1 MDNGPESPSVKDGTP
16 TALAAEE
23 ISPAR
28 RCPQEGGDCG
38 TCGEP
43 RQLTIGLAEK
53 INQVFENRLRLVEQE
68 TEDPR
73 YKIKVYQDWVR
84 ELRSINIGVVEAI
97 KAMQDSCQ
105 RQLSRMS
112 ETYKR
117 NLTRFGPE
125 TQARLMNDR
134 DGLVEVIRRAHTS
147 GRWDIEG
154 IHFLD
159 LSIDDIFG
167 KKTEGDAE
175 LNPVVPSNCPTDELL
190 ETDIVRRESM
200 AEQKNIDELQFAT
213 ELAYSSEECD
223 VCNRDCL
230 QNLRQHISQKNDEL
244 EQKTLQI
251 DCLCKQI
258 ETMKSNFENAQT
270 ISQPDSEQSRSL
282 IENKIEDL
290 NEPNWKML
298 QHMQN
303 LVRVKSDQM
312 EALLRENE
320 TLRAQVAALNAQLNS
335 QNTMPIF
342 DSNGSSLDSMS
353 LCSSE
358 SVTSFGSAH
367 SGSSTDTVV
376 KRTVSPAM
384 RTSLDRLTE
393 VSELETE
400 QLQHLK
406 EELAEMGTRL
416 VELQSIK
423 QSQDEIIAQQC
434 DKLQSTESE
443 YRILRDEYENNE
455 KRLAMIRTEIVRLI
469 KVLRETTKDHFPLP
483 QISCIIEEL
492 VPQTVFNLE
501 DAPSEIFENDSLI
514 LESLQQHLNSIT
526 RHYLL
531 TIAEQKELKR
541 DIAALQHDKRKQ
553 DDLIENLNNGLLVA
567 KRASLLDSQRVVL
580 QAEPSRESTESFAA
594 QRMQMQNALR
604 AVAEEI
610 AYLLGNDLP
619 DDTLSSFSELDAT
632 PLHCLIEN
640 LKQEIEAKDSLLQR
654 NADIIGQ
661 LEQAVSAKE
670 QELYRVRLRQDSV
683 ERERLSYNKR
693 IENLQRALRDH
704 DETIGKLKQQNHGL
718 EQQLDDMKETLNSYK
733 ENIQR
738 TIEEKGRVEDECK
751 NQLVTISNLRTALEE
766 TKRNSS
772 SSVNHLKEVIETLQS
787 QVSMLSEQLNHA
799 FRENLTKDTE
809 LDQYRDSNLQLRCQI
824 SELTCDSIELKDLV
838 ALLGTKREL
847 EEQKQRHVQQM
858 KNELN
863 SLQAQ
868 MVDVQ
873 KEIISRQRDRDYLS
887 YFRKKCA
894 EMDAEHQQELQRM
907 RDEIESLSVQL
918 GSCNEQTIQHEQWL
932 QESNELQNTVAE
944 LETHNDILQKAM
956 QSYGDS
962 IEQLQQELSA
972 MKFQCENL
980 TKDVSTLNSSCSEKD
995 SKIISLNAE
1004 KEKLLA
1010 DLSLH
1015 KRMCKCGFN
1024 NSLKERSKTPVSH
1037 SLQKQVVQKTLE
1049 ATKAADA
1056 LKQKTFEFKKLE
1068 TQYVEERVRLT
1079 EQSTELFIQIGKLKG
1094 KNSNLEQCLSHKE
1107 DLIERLQQNLR
1118 DVNQRLAAKSETA
1131 HNMET
1136 KNANLSQ
1143 LLEKFREDST
1153 VREKKL
1159 TEELNSIR
1167 RSSQDHKN
1175 QLQHCEN
1182 QLVNYRKEL
1191 ETLREKA
1198 DDLLK
1203 ERDTLRQQ
1211 AQDFGE
1217 KLECSAG
1224 KESALCEVLKKLEE
1238 EVSFKSKRLAEVE
1251 ADYREIY
1258 QAYQHLKGFNED
1270 LVKQSQITRIQQ
1282 DNYRKLVEFK
1292 RQTLNT
1298 LELGRKCAEESRNRE
1313 RVFQQRI
1320 EEQKRMITKL
1330 KEDRIKIMGKLYE
1343 YHRDSVILTRKLE
1356 DYHHMCSESHR
1367 TISTS
1372 LHQQFY
1378 PEAYKLVRSNSD
1390 PVCRENDE
1398 LFRKMEF
1405 TSSRIQRTR
1414 QFWQQGMREILAPK

>member
-335 QNTMPIF
+335 QSNVDNQSLVNEISIHYDENRRLKQKLLDIEQSLNEANVAIRHRNTVIAQLRQEIQLQKKNTMPIF

-738 TIEEKGRVEDECK
+738 TIEEKGRVED
-751 NQLVTISNLRTALEE
+751 
-766 TKRNSS
+766 
-772 SSVNHLKEVIETLQS
+772 
-787 QVSMLSEQLNHA
+787 
-799 FRENLTKDTE
+799 
-809 LDQYRDSNLQLRCQI
+809 
-824 SELTCDSIELKDLV
+824 
-838 ALLGTKREL
+838 EL

>member
-335 QNTMPIF
+335 QSNVDNQSLVNEISIHYDENRRLKQKLLDIEQSLNEANVAIRHRNTVIAQLRQEIQLQKKNTMPIF

-972 MKFQCENL
+972 MKFQ
-980 TKDVSTLNSSCSEKD
+980 
-995 SKIISLNAE
+995 
-1004 KEKLLA
+1004 
-1010 DLSLH
+1010 
-1015 KRMCKCGFN
+1015 
-1024 NSLKERSKTPVSH
+1024 
-1037 SLQKQVVQKTLE
+1037 
-1049 ATKAADA
+1049 
-1056 LKQKTFEFKKLE
+1056 
-1068 TQYVEERVRLT
+1068 
-1079 EQSTELFIQIGKLKG
+1079 IGKLKG